1 MTPEELAQQEAA
13 LEQARPI
20 KLEGNALFAEFKYEE
35 AVGKYTEA
43 IEAAPDGHKEQAVF
57 YNNRATCYFKL
68 NQMGSVIADCTAAL
82 RIDPDYAKCLLRRA
96 QVRSHHPPPPVD
108 PPDSHTCSENDS
120 RCRGFVSTRGGG
132 AALVAIWFWLALN
145 ARLVWLNHKP

>member
-13 LEQARPI
+13 LEQAQAI

-35 AVGKYTEA
+35 ALGKYTEA
-43 IEAAPDGHKEQAVF
+43 IETAPDGHKEQAVF

-68 NQMGSVIADCTAAL
+68 NQMGSVIADCSAAL

-96 QVRSHHPPPPVD
+96 QVRAPRPNPLAD
-108 PPDSHTCSENDS
+108 PPNSDKCPEKDS
-120 RCRGFVSTRGGG
+120 RCQEFVATQEKREAS
-132 AALVAIWFWLALN
+132 LA
-145 ARLVWLNHKP
+145 P